1 MWFWLD
7 LTKIDVF
14 DRGIYEL
21 DLEFLMRTWR
31 NWQVLIHKMGGDGVT
46 VARASE
52 GVEWRVRICMHKAS
66 IVLELSLGSPL

>member
-1 MWFWLD
+1 MLD

-21 DLEFLMRTWR
+21 VLNFLMRTWR
-31 NWQVLIHKMGGDGVT
+31 NWQVVIHKMGGGGVT

-52 GVEWRVRICMHKAS
+52 GVEWGENLLSISSS
-66 IVLELSLGSPL
+66 IVLELS